1 VGRENKKQLK
11 HRHREPSRQGDAPR
25 TQTAQFT
32 VMGDAMRSFSNE
44 AIAGEN
50 ISPKSEVTSLLVAQ

>member
-1 VGRENKKQLK
+1 VM
-11 HRHREPSRQGDAPR
+11 PPR

-44 AIAGEN
+44 AIAGGN